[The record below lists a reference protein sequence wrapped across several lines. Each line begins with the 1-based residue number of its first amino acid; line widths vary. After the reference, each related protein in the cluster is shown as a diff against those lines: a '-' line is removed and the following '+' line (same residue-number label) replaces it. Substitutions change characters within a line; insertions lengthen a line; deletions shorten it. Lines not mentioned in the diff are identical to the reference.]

1 VIETAKAKPARTKPT
16 WTSRG
21 RDAFAIVRRYFPGV
35 LVSLTIAI
43 AATFLSEHYGG
54 PVMLFALLLGM
65 AFYFLSQEGACV
77 AGIEFASKHILRIAV
92 GLLGAQITIG
102 EIMKLGATSVILV
115 VVAVA
120 LTILFGVLSA
130 RAVGLSRPLG
140 ILTAGAVAICG
151 ASAALAISAV
161 LPKGET
167 HERDT
172 AFTVIG
178 VTALSTTAMIVYPL
192 IIAFFHLDHAAIGVF
207 LGGTIHDVAQV
218 VGAGFSVSE
227 ETGNVATFIKL
238 LRVAMLVP
246 VVTVLSFVFRAHNT
260 SKEGQKLPGFL
271 IVFVALVVIGSLG
284 VIPAPV
290 LVVLKSVSRWCLVT
304 AIAAL
309 GMKTSLQA
317 MAEVGGRAIALIV
330 AETVFLAIFV
340 LVIVV
345 LFY

>member
-1 VIETAKAKPARTKPT
+1 MSETAKAKPPWMSRAQDAL
-16 WTSRG
+16 TSLRG
-21 RDAFAIVRRYFPGV
+21 YFPGV
-35 LVSLTIAI
+35 LVSLIIAV

-77 AGIEFASKHILRIAV
+77 AGIEFASKRILRVAV

-102 EIMKLGATSVILV
+102 EIMKLGATSVVLV
-115 VVAVA
+115 IVAVT
-120 LTILFGVLSA
+120 LTIFFGVLSA
-130 RAVGLSRPLG
+130 RAAGLSRPFG

-151 ASAALAISAV
+151 ASAALAISSV
-161 LPKGET
+161 LPKTET

-172 AFTVIG
+172 AFTVIA
-178 VTALSTTAMIVYPL
+178 VTALSTMAMIIYPL
-192 IIAFFHLDHAAIGVF
+192 IVALFHLDHAAIGVF

-246 VVTVLSFVFRAHNT
+246 VVMVLSFLFRADNT
-260 SKEGQKLPGFL
+260 TKEGQKLPGFL
-271 IVFVALVVIGSLG
+271 VVFVVLVVISSLG
-284 VIPAPV
+284 VIPAPI
-290 LVVLKSVSRWCLVT
+290 LAVLKSVSRWCLVT

-309 GMKTSLQA
+309 GMKTSLKA
-317 MAEVGGRAIALIV
+317 MADVGGRAIALIV
-330 AETVFLAIFV
+330 AETVFLAVLV

-345 LFY
+345 WLF